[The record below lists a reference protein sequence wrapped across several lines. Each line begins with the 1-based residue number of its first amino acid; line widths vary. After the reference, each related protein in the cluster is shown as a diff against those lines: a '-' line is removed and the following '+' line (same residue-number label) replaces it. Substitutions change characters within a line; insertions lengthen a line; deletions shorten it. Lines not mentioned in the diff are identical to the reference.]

1 MQYTAAVSED
11 VVNHLLTFLLDEN
24 VTSFGDQAEE
34 NMGSVSVGYDVQ
46 GHFELNEIDFRND
59 PDRIKVDELDIVWD
73 QFEGWVDLE
82 IDIEEICIGG
92 FCIIP
97 NPFGGCA
104 VRAPSTCFFESDT
117 DIDIHLPLNL
127 AGIIRSEVSA
137 LLAPTVNYR
146 DNRGSTDYLEA
157 QIERQRRLEARPPSE
172 TGPLDPPSV
181 NSWEVSF
188 YPDTLDIDIFDRADI
203 VGDLLEDALS
213 AALDGLL
220 GGLPDW
226 AKDVLRDTFGSLIDL
241 VRSALDLPDDLGEW
255 FSDLIGVSLDLEGF
269 LIEVLDQFFIDYPAL
284 RIEDP
289 YPILDWEPP
298 LSEASSETRTI
309 PVKLPIGDLN
319 VDIADTELIINA
331 NLGS

>member
-1 MQYTAAVSED
+1 MQYTAAVSEE
-11 VVNHLLTFLLDEN
+11 VVNDLLMFLFDEN

-34 NMGSVSVGYDVQ
+34 DLGSVSAGYDVQ
-46 GHFELNEIDFRND
+46 GHFELDKIDFRND

-73 QFEGWVDLE
+73 KFEGWVDLE

-92 FCIIP
+92 FCIVP

-104 VRAPSTCFFESDT
+104 VRAPSKCFFESDT

-146 DNRGSTDYLEA
+146 DHRGSKNYLEA
-157 QIERQRRLEARPPSE
+157 QVERQRRLEARPSSE
-172 TGPLDPPSV
+172 TGPLDPPEV

-188 YPDTLDIDIFDRADI
+188 YPDTLDIDLFDRADI
-203 VGDLLEDALS
+203 VGDLLENALS
-213 AALDGLL
+213 TALNGVL
-220 GGLPDW
+220 GWLPDW

-298 LSEASSETRTI
+298 LSEPPGDTRII
-309 PVKLPIGDLN
+309 PVKLPIDDLT
-319 VDIADTELIINA
+319 VEVAETELVINA